1 MEVEN
6 RRDHV
11 PDMRD
16 GTSRTLAGW
25 AGSMEKPLKK
35 DQGVGPGH
43 QHRRQRNRVKEEV
56 TTHASRGWS
65 DPGPKGQ
72 WAGRTGCKSDCH
84 IRCSA
89 LLSSVLLSRQ
99 DSPERAL
106 KKHLSDRFSAAHQPP
121 ASFCSEKLTFLL
133 RHRAI

>member
-56 TTHASRGWS
+56 TTHTPAEAGLTQ
-65 DPGPKGQ
+65 GLKGS
-72 WAGRTGCKSDCH
+72 GRVG
-84 IRCSA
+84 
-89 LLSSVLLSRQ
+89 L
-99 DSPERAL
+99 
-106 KKHLSDRFSAAHQPP
+106 AA
-121 ASFCSEKLTFLL
+121 KVTVT
-133 RHRAI
+133 